1 MSPTMTNIKYLLCI
15 LPLLSFCSCKGLS
28 LPFKPLFSGSEGTA
42 AKATATP
49 LAAPPAAAIRAAS
62 PSASPVVQ
70 AGHVMSTAATPHR
83 APAHRAPRLVQPVG
97 YYPGVNAPA
106 MTLPDSAYTG
116 QPAEGTH
123 QMIDAH
129 RHGAG
134 CPCCGGGGPFKFG
147 ADGSFVEPV
156 QDPYG
161 GWMPDGIK
169 KPWPADEYICDGGDN
184 NDDVRVKQNWDVVG
198 LDPEDTVAHFD
209 TVDGKT
215 EVVASNKCCIYA
227 PRFAAV
233 RKVLNPV
240 TYEGHERMA
249 GVEKPTK
256 LNLHQEL
263 GLPTTAVQP
272 EQIVADLH
280 IDAGVVFRDQ
290 TRGIGVDNVTVPV
303 HARDNFMLHEN
314 LKFIQRGVYEASEK
328 AVIAERSQAAL
339 VWQANQAVQVII
351 DGQMA
356 HEARGRAKPEAL
368 LTYELEG
375 KGRLRICKIA
385 SNCDAQVGE
394 IVEFTLR
401 FDNVG
406 DQRIGNVT
414 IIDHLTP
421 RLEYIENTQSSTV
434 KSEFKLQ
441 ENPDTLVMRWEI
453 TDPLEVGQGGII
465 RFRCKVR

>member
-1 MSPTMTNIKYLLCI
+1 MTNSKYLLLA
-15 LPLLSFCSCKGLS
+15 LPLLTFCSCKGLS
-28 LPFKPLFSGSEGTA
+28 VPFRPLFPTGDAAVKPASATEAVPAATTA
-42 AKATATP
+42 SAAPSPPETPHATP
-49 LAAPPAAAIRAAS
+49 SQQGYLLSQLRKPIGIPQR
-62 PSASPVVQ
+62 
-70 AGHVMSTAATPHR
+70 TPEQR
-83 APAHRAPRLVQPVG
+83 PPRLVQPVG
-97 YYPGVNAPA
+97 YFPGVNAPA
-106 MTLPDSAYTG
+106 MSLPDNAYTG
-116 QPAEGTH
+116 QPTEGTH
-123 QMIDAH
+123 QMQGA
-129 RHGAG
+129 HGAG
-134 CPCCGGGGPFKFG
+134 CACCSGGGPFRFS
-147 ADGSFVEPV
+147 ADQG
-156 QDPYG
+156 DPYG

-169 KPWPADEYICDGGDN
+169 KPWPADEYICDGGDAGDN
-184 NDDVRVKQNWDVVG
+184 ARVKYNWDVVG
-198 LDPEDTVAHFD
+198 LEAEDTIAHFD

-215 EVVASNKCCIYA
+215 EVVASNKVCIYA

-233 RKVLNPV
+233 RRVINPV
-240 TYEGHERMA
+240 LYEGHERMA

-272 EQIVADLH
+272 EQVVADLH
-280 IDAGVVFRDQ
+280 VDAGVEYRER
-290 TRGIGVDNVTVPV
+290 TRGIGVDNVLNPV
-303 HARDNFMLHEN
+303 QTRDNFMLVEN
-314 LKFIQRGVYEASEK
+314 LKFIQRGIYEASEK

-339 VWQANQAVQVII
+339 VWQSNQAVQVII

-375 KGRLRICKIA
+375 KGRLRICKVA
-385 SNCDAQVGE
+385 SNCDAKVGE

-421 RLEYIENTQSSTV
+421 RLEYIEHTQSSTAPA
-434 KSEFKLQ
+434 EFKMQ
-441 ENPDTLVMRWEI
+441 INPDTLVLRWEI
-453 TDPLEVGQGGII
+453 TDPLEVGQGGVI

>member
-1 MSPTMTNIKYLLCI
+1 MSPIAKYLLVAM
-15 LPLLSFCSCKGLS
+15 PLLTLCSCKGLS
-28 LPFKPLFSGSEGTA
+28 VPFKPLFPSGD
-42 AKATATP
+42 
-49 LAAPPAAAIRAAS
+49 
-62 PSASPVVQ
+62 
-70 AGHVMSTAATPHR
+70 
-83 APAHRAPRLVQPVG
+83 APAKTSATQAAGPVTPASHAMSNAMTQRRASAPYAPRFVQPVG
-97 YYPGVNAPA
+97 YFPGVNAPA
-106 MTLPDSAYTG
+106 MTLPDSAFTG

-123 QMIDAH
+123 QMMEGH
-129 RHGAG
+129 GHGAG
-134 CPCCGGGGPFKFG
+134 CPCCGGGGPFKFS
-147 ADGSFVEPV
+147 ADVG
-156 QDPYG
+156 DPYG

-198 LDPEDTVAHFD
+198 LDPEDTVAHYD

-215 EVVASNKCCIYA
+215 EVAASNKCCIYA

-233 RKVLNPV
+233 RKVINPV
-240 TYEGHERMA
+240 LYEGHERMA

-280 IDAGVVFRDQ
+280 IDQGVVFRDQ
-290 TRGIGVDNVTVPV
+290 TRGIGVDNVTNPV
-303 HARDNFMLHEN
+303 LARDNFMLHEN

-328 AVIAERSQAAL
+328 AVLAERSQAAL
-339 VWQANQAVQVII
+339 VWQANQAVQII
-351 DGQMA
+351 MDGQMA
-356 HEARGRAKPEAL
+356 HEARGRAKPEDV

-394 IVEFTLR
+394 FIEFTLR

-414 IIDHLTP
+414 VIDHLTP
-421 RLEYIENTQSSTV
+421 RLEYVAQSQSSTV
-434 KSEFKLQ
+434 PAEFKMQ
-441 ENPDTLVMRWEI
+441 ENPDTLVLRWEI
-453 TDPLEVGQGGII
+453 TDPLEVGQGGLI
-465 RFRCKVR
+465 RFRCRVR